1 MDPGISFFHLYNIAG
16 LCPCLC
22 TTHRSITYFSIH
34 ILLSRVFC
42 TDLLEWLFATANS
55 STSDPSKLVILVQG
69 LDPKLA
75 QHIDNAALHLH
86 KTACGHDG
94 QKQEASSIKIINAVI
109 DI

>member
-1 MDPGISFFHLYNIAG
+1 
-16 LCPCLC
+16 
-22 TTHRSITYFSIH
+22 
-34 ILLSRVFC
+34 
-42 TDLLEWLFATANS
+42 
-55 STSDPSKLVILVQG
+55 LVILVQG